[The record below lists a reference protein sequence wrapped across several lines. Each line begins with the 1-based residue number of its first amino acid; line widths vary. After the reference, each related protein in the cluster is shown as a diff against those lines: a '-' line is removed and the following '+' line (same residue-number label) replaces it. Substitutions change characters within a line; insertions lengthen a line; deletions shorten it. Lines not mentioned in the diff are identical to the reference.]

1 MRILILLLDFDLTK
15 LLKSWNAFKVGFLFL
30 KISIHIILLLSFI
43 KFMKYLAFRMDL
55 TMKGDVN
62 VHKIKGSIC
71 FLFAYLRVF
80 SLIASL

>member
-1 MRILILLLDFDLTK
+1 
-15 LLKSWNAFKVGFLFL
+15 
-30 KISIHIILLLSFI
+30 
-43 KFMKYLAFRMDL
+43 MKYLAFRMDL